1 MPERNDDYKRGRTG
15 GGNGF
20 GGNGNGFGGGNA
32 FSGSGGGPLG
42 AYVPPHSIEAEQST
56 LGAMLI
62 ERSAVEKVFEI
73 LDKDDFY
80 RDNHQT
86 LFDVISTLA
95 ERDVRVDLITVQEEL
110 KNRDKLDAVG
120 GIAYLTA
127 LFDTVP
133 TAANVEYYAKIVEEK
148 ATLRRLIEASLEI
161 IGSARG
167 EVEDVGEVIDQAE
180 RAIFGVSQQRTQ
192 AYFSPLRTLLL
203 SVYDKAEELAEMKS
217 KISGLS
223 TGIDDFDEIT
233 SGLQN
238 TDLVIVAARPS
249 MGKCVIHS
257 ALIDHPLTGER
268 LTAQEWVERRI
279 PIVYGVSDTGY
290 IRATAVGDWIDSGV
304 KPCFRVR
311 TCLGRTIEV
320 TGHHPFLTV
329 HGWTPLHDLAV
340 GHKIAVPR
348 RVPAFGTD
356 DTMPLD
362 LVRLMAYFMA
372 EGGLTGT
379 CPSFTNTDPVIIS
392 DFQESLT
399 RQFPEC
405 GFRQERITYAVVRP
419 RGQKRLTAANP
430 VTQWLRDL
438 GLMGKLSEDKSFP
451 DCVWRWTKPHLAEFL
466 RVLMSCDG
474 TIYNMQGYPRIEFA
488 VASEALA
495 QDVHHALTRFGIV
508 SKLWQKTPRCWRV
521 EITEPA
527 STTAYQTQIGWIG
540 EKTARFG
547 TEFKTRRGNGGHL
560 PPDAWIYVKEA
571 LAAQSLSFVELAR
584 RSGETTSQGKYG
596 GYNPHLNRGVPLNR
610 LARYAEVLDD
620 EALRR
625 LASPDLYWDEIVSIE
640 PIGEHQVYDLSVP
653 DGANFIAQDVCV
665 HNTSLCLSIAEHV
678 AIKEKKPVAIF
689 SLEMSKEQLALRMLC
704 SQAQVNSHKLRT
716 GHLTED
722 EWTKLAGVVQ
732 SMYEAPI
739 FIDDATETSA
749 LTMRSKCR
757 RLMAEHGLGLI
768 IVDYLQLMR
777 GHRRTEN
784 RVQEIG
790 EIARGLKSLGREL
803 KVPVIALS
811 QLSRSVENRENKRPL
826 LSDLRECVVGDTRL
840 MDAATGTLRAIR
852 DIKAGDYI
860 LAVDRWQK
868 VRPFEVARVWSTGV
882 KPVFK
887 LQTRTGRTVTATA
900 NHPLLTA
907 QGWRQVDELQ
917 IGDIVATAM
926 RLPEHGEEKP
936 ERAALCRLLGYLVGD
951 GTFLTH
957 RAVGFCGSDP
967 VVVKD
972 AIDIVSLH
980 FPDVTWREKKQYDSY
995 QEGDFRCLYENGYGK
1010 PFGNPLREWLRELG
1024 ILGQKDSTK
1033 HVPDWVWEAGAMG
1046 MAQFLAGYLSADGC
1060 VKQVAGRGWFV
1071 HFDTVSRRLAEDVQ
1085 LLLLRLGVTASI
1097 SNGYKS
1103 AKATQPLYRISV
1115 IGFAENLKR
1124 FAAAVKPGGRK
1135 GELLERMVLELPE
1148 GVTNGSLF
1156 GLPPEVSELLFDKTK
1171 HLRQQGR
1178 KREAGPRPYW
1188 KPQGKRPRRDICAK
1202 FAESL
1207 KDELLGV
1214 WANSDLLWEEIKSIV
1229 PAGEEEVFD
1238 ITVPGCAN
1246 FLANGI
1252 VAHNSGSIEAEADM
1266 VCFLYREAYYKM
1278 KEAFN
1283 ADAENGERPERQEM
1297 EETELIVGKHRNGPT
1312 GMVKVGFMPQFAKF
1326 TNLDLT
1332 RTDEPTGF

>member
-1 MPERNDDYKRGRTG
+1 MPERNDDYKRGRS
-15 GGNGF
+15 GGNGY
-20 GGNGNGFGGGNA
+20 GSSGFGGGNA
-32 FSGSGGGPLG
+32 FGGSGSGPLG

-249 MGKCVIHS
+249 MGKCLT
-257 ALIDHPLTGER
+257 ADTLIDDPATGARVTLEEYVQR
-268 LTAQEWVERRI
+268 QSPTVFGLSDSGAVRVTPVGAWV
-279 PIVYGVSDTGY
+279 
-290 IRATAVGDWIDSGV
+290 DSGV

-311 TCLGRTIEV
+311 TCLGRTVDV

-348 RVPAFGTD
+348 GVPAFGTED
-356 DTMPLD
+356 ALPLD
-362 LVRLMAYFMA
+362 LVRLMAYFIA

-392 DFQESLT
+392 DFQQSLT

-405 GFRQERITYAVVRP
+405 SFRQERITYTVVRL

-466 RVLMSCDG
+466 HVLMSCDG

-488 VASEALA
+488 VASEELA
-495 QDVHHALTRFGIV
+495 QDVHHALTRFGII

-527 STTAYQTQIGWIG
+527 SITAYQTEIGWIG
-540 EKTARFG
+540 QKATIGLPQPAAAEGLLQDDPIRFPQNWG
-547 TEFKTRRGNGGHL
+547 LGG
-560 PPDAWIYVKEA
+560 D
-571 LAAQSLSFVELAR
+571 
-584 RSGETTSQGKYG
+584 
-596 GYNPHLNRGVPLNR
+596 
-610 LARYAEVLDD
+610 
-620 EALRR
+620 

-840 MDAATGTLRAIR
+840 IDAATGALRAIR
-852 DIKAGDYI
+852 DIQAGDQI

-882 KPVFK
+882 KPVFA

-907 QGWRQVDELQ
+907 QGWKQVGELQ
-917 IGDIVATAM
+917 AGAIIATAM
-926 RLPEHGEEKP
+926 P
-936 ERAALCRLLGYLVGD
+936 
-951 GTFLTH
+951 
-957 RAVGFCGSDP
+957 
-967 VVVKD
+967 
-972 AIDIVSLH
+972 
-980 FPDVTWREKKQYDSY
+980 
-995 QEGDFRCLYENGYGK
+995 GYG
-1010 PFGNPLREWLRELG
+1010 FGEGPLALDDTL
-1024 ILGQKDSTK
+1024 
-1033 HVPDWVWEAGAMG
+1033 
-1046 MAQFLAGYLSADGC
+1046 LS
-1060 VKQVAGRGWFV
+1060 
-1071 HFDTVSRRLAEDVQ
+1071 LPAEVGT
-1085 LLLLRLGVTASI
+1085 L
-1097 SNGYKS
+1097 
-1103 AKATQPLYRISV
+1103 
-1115 IGFAENLKR
+1115 
-1124 FAAAVKPGGRK
+1124 
-1135 GELLERMVLELPE
+1135 
-1148 GVTNGSLF
+1148 
-1156 GLPPEVSELLFDKTK
+1156 LPPN
-1171 HLRQQGR
+1171 
-1178 KREAGPRPYW
+1178 AGHVT
-1188 KPQGKRPRRDICAK
+1188 RPRRDICAK

-1214 WANSDLLWEEIKSIV
+1214 WANSDLLWEEIKSIT

-1283 ADAENGERPERQEM
+1283 ADAENGERPERQGM

-1332 RTDEPTGF
+1332 HTDEPTGF

>member
-1 MPERNDDYKRGRTG
+1 MPERSDYKSGRPG
-15 GGNGF
+15 GYNGGNGS
-20 GGNGNGFGGGNA
+20 GGYNGGNA
-32 FSGSGGGPLG
+32 FGNGNGGGPLG

-62 ERSAVEKVFEI
+62 ERTAVEKVFEI
-73 LDKDDFY
+73 LDKEDFY
-80 RDNHQT
+80 RENHQT
-86 LFDVISTLA
+86 LFDVITFLA
-95 ERDVRVDLITVQEEL
+95 ERDEPIDLVTVPNEL
-110 KNRDKLDAVG
+110 KNRDQLDAIG
-120 GIAYLTA
+120 GMAYLAA

-148 ATLRRLIEASLEI
+148 ATLRRLISASLEI

-167 EVEDVGEVIDQAE
+167 EVEDVGEVLDEAE
-180 RAIFGVSQQRTQ
+180 RSIFSVSQQRAV

-203 SVYDKAEELAEMKS
+203 SVYDKAEELSEMKS
-217 KISGLS
+217 RISGLS
-223 TGIDDFDEIT
+223 TGIHDFDMIT

-238 TDLVIVAARPS
+238 TDLIIVAARPS
-249 MGKCVIHS
+249 MGKCLT
-257 ALIDHPLTGER
+257 ARTLIDNPSTGER
-268 LTAQEWVERRI
+268 LTLEEYVQGQVPTVLGLSESGQVRTTEISDWV
-279 PIVYGVSDTGY
+279 
-290 IRATAVGDWIDSGV
+290 DSGV

-311 TCLGRTIEV
+311 TCTGRTVDV
-320 TGHHPFLTV
+320 TGHHPFMTV
-329 HGWTPLHDLAV
+329 HGWVPLHDLAV

-348 RVPAFGTD
+348 RVPTFGTD
-356 DTMPLD
+356 DTMPRE
-362 LVRLMAYFMA
+362 LVRLMAYFIA

-379 CPSFTNTDPVIIS
+379 CPHFTNTDPVIIN
-392 DFQESLT
+392 DFKQIIT
-399 RQFPEC
+399 QHFPEC
-405 GFRQERITYAVVRP
+405 GFRQDRITYAVVRL
-419 RGQKRLTAANP
+419 RGQKRITFANP
-430 VTQWLRDL
+430 VTEWLRDL
-438 GLMGKLSEDKSFP
+438 DLMGKLSEDKSFP
-451 DCVWRWTKPHLAEFL
+451 ERVWRWTKPHLAEFL

-474 TIYNMQGYPRIEFA
+474 TIYDMGGYPRIEFA
-488 VASEALA
+488 VASEKLA

-508 SKLWQKTPRCWRV
+508 AKLWQKTPRCWRV

-527 STTAYQTQIGWIG
+527 SVTTYQTEIGWTG

-547 TEFKTRRGNGGHL
+547 SEFKTRGSNTGHL
-560 PPDAWIYVKEA
+560 PPDAWRYVKEA
-571 LAAQSLSFVELAR
+571 VVAQSLSLVELAR
-584 RSGETTSQGKYG
+584 RSGETVSSGKHG
-596 GYNPHLNRGVPLNR
+596 GYNSHMQRGLPQNR
-610 LARYAEVLDD
+610 LARYADMLDD
-620 EALRR
+620 AALRR
-625 LASPDLYWDEIVSIE
+625 LSSPDLYWDEIVSIE

-653 DGANFIAQDVCV
+653 HGANFIAQDVCV

-678 AIKEKKPVAIF
+678 ALKEHKPVAIF

-704 SQAQVNSHKLRT
+704 SQARVNSHKLRT
-716 GHLTED
+716 GHLNED
-722 EWTKLAGVVQ
+722 EWTKLAEVVQ
-732 SMYEAPI
+732 NMYEAPI

-749 LTMRSKCR
+749 LTMRAKCR
-757 RLMAEHGLGLI
+757 RLMAEHNGLGLI

-777 GHRRTEN
+777 SHRKTEN

-811 QLSRSVENRENKRPL
+811 QLSRAVESRENKRPM

-840 MDAATGTLRAIR
+840 MDAVSGKLVPIR
-852 DIKAGDYI
+852 DIQAGDHI
-860 LAVDRWQK
+860 LAMDNRQK
-868 VRPFEVARVWSTGV
+868 VCSFEVARVWSTGV
-882 KPVFK
+882 KPVFTLK
-887 LQTRTGRTVTATA
+887 TRTGRGITATA

-907 QGWRQVDELQ
+907 QGWKRVDELQ
-917 IGDIVATAM
+917 PGDIIATAM

-936 ERAALCRLLGYLVGD
+936 ERGDLCRLLGYLVGD
-951 GTFLTH
+951 GTFQTH
-957 RAVGFCGSDP
+957 RAIGFCGSDA

-972 AIDIVSLH
+972 AVNIVTQH
-980 FPDVTWREKKQYDSY
+980 FPEVTWREKKCYGDY

-1010 PFGNPLREWLRELG
+1010 PYGNPLREWLRGLG
-1024 ILGQKDSTK
+1024 VLGQKDNTK
-1033 HVPDWVWEAGAMG
+1033 HVPDWVWEAGQIGAS
-1046 MAQFLAGYLSADGC
+1046 QFLAGYLSADGC
-1060 VKQVAGRGWFV
+1060 VKQTAGRGWFV

-1085 LLLLRLGVTASI
+1085 LLLLRLEVIATI
-1097 SNGYKS
+1097 NNGYQS
-1103 AKATQPLYRISV
+1103 AKGTQPIYRVSV
-1115 IGFAENLKR
+1115 AGFADNLRR
-1124 FAAAVKPGGRK
+1124 FVAAVKPGGRK
-1135 GELLERMVLELPE
+1135 GTLLECMAVELTE

-1156 GLPPEVSELLFDKTK
+1156 SLPPEVSGLLFDKSK

-1178 KREAGPRPYW
+1178 KREAGPRIYW

-1207 KDELLGV
+1207 KDEQLGV
-1214 WANSDLLWEEIKSIV
+1214 WANSDLLWEEIKTIT

-1283 ADAENGERPERQEM
+1283 VEGGERPEMAEM
-1297 EETELIVGKHRNGPT
+1297 EETEIIVGKHRNGPT
-1312 GMVKVGFMPQFAKF
+1312 GMVKVGFLPQFAKF
-1326 TNLDLT
+1326 VDLDLT